1 MDVGIVDHPEIENWF
16 RIKREKKKKS
26 VKDFESEI
34 CVYVSINLSHKSR
47 KISCSSI
54 LMWASKIRLKNIAVV
69 SLWNYEN
76 LV

>member
-1 MDVGIVDHPEIENWF
+1 MGVGILDYPETEYWF
-16 RIKREKKKKS
+16 RIKRENKKS
-26 VKDFESEI
+26 VKDLESEI

-54 LMWASKIRLKNIAVV
+54 LMWASMIRLENVAAV